1 MIAELCADAETEPEL
16 RDLLAAVAERQGADP
31 DETDL
36 ALGARFVIAYI
47 EQVPYM
53 MKVAWTAASNVGLQ
67 KEMQRILEM
76 VESYWVDGDDVIPDG
91 LGVIG
96 LLDDAYCSLN
106 SLQAVSDH
114 YRLQTGKH
122 LFPNDLSEANRAMRQ
137 IIAEPY
143 ASELDRIV
151 IRTMKETGLIDAVT
165 ALASEEK
172 RLNFAANSTIWGHGP
187 AGRID
192 IGGLGRLGIRED

>member
-1 MIAELCADAETEPEL
+1 MIAALCADAATEPEL
-16 RDLLAAVAERQGADP
+16 RELLAVVAERQGVAADP
-31 DETDL
+31 EDL
-36 ALGARFVIAYI
+36 AQGARFVVAYI

-53 MKVAWTAASNVGLQ
+53 MKIAWTAATNVGLEQ
-67 KEMQRILEM
+67 AMLRVLAM
-76 VESYWVDGDDVIPDG
+76 VESYWLEGDDVIPDG

-96 LLDDAYCSLN
+96 LLDDAYCSLS

-122 LFPNDLSEANRAMRQ
+122 LFPDDLSQANRAMRR

-151 IRTMKETGLIDAVT
+151 IRTMKETGLLEAVT
-165 ALASEEK
+165 ALANEEK
-172 RLNFAANSTIWGHGP
+172 RLRLESNSTIWSHGP

-192 IGGLGRLGIRED
+192 IAALARLGIRED